1 MRYPDPFL
9 AAHGFAAARRLP
21 LAADASLRTYTRLVG
36 GPRPA
41 LLMDAPPPENVRP
54 FASLARHFLAAGLSL
69 PEIIAEDAAAGFLIL
84 EDFGDATH
92 AALLDAGADPVPL
105 YTEAAEALAAL
116 HAAPVPP
123 GLPAW
128 DSAAMARATAATFL
142 DWWWPAAFGAAPPAA
157 VRAGLDAALGAML
170 APFAG
175 VASSIPLGF
184 VHRDYFPANLMR
196 LEARDGPRRTGI
208 LDFQDGALGH
218 PAYDL
223 ISLVEDARRDV
234 EASTRR
240 AAVAAYLAA
249 RPGLDRG
256 AFLGAMAACGAQRHL
271 RVAALWVRLERR
283 DGKPGYL
290 KHGPRCWALLARSLS
305 QPACAPLR
313 EFLDAHVPDAMRR
326 NPPPG

>member
-1 MRYPDPFL
+1 MRYPEPFL
-9 AAHGFAAARRLP
+9 AAHGYAAAARQPLP
-21 LAADASLRTYTRLVG
+21 ADASLRHYTRLSG

-41 LLMDAPPPENVRP
+41 LLMDAPPPEDVRP
-54 FASLARHFLAAGLSL
+54 FARLSRHLVQCGISV
-69 PEIIAEDAAAGFLIL
+69 PEIIAADEAAGFLLI

-116 HAAPVPP
+116 HNAPVPP

-128 DSAAMARATAATFL
+128 DAEAMVRATAATFL
-142 DWWWPAAFGAAPPAA
+142 DWWWPASFGAPAGPE
-157 VRAGLDAALGAML
+157 VRAGLDAALTEML
-170 APFAG
+170 APFAE
-175 VASSIPLGF
+175 ARGF

-196 LEARDGPRRTGI
+196 LPSRSGPRRTGI
-208 LDFQDGALGH
+208 LDFQDAALGH

-234 EASTRR
+234 SPAARR

-256 AFLGAMAACGAQRHL
+256 GFLGAMAACGAQRHL
-271 RVAALWVRLERR
+271 RVAALWVRLARR
-283 DGKPGYL
+283 DAKPGYL
-290 KHGPRCWALLARSLS
+290 IHGPRCWALLDRSLS

-313 EFLDAHVPDAMRR
+313 EFLDAHVPRAHRR
-326 NPPPG
+326 NPPAAEAR